1 MIGTTPV
8 AEGHTL
14 TIEQAAEVL
23 QCDTDTA
30 AVRFNS
36 GELPGV
42 KFGRRWVIPAPAF
55 YRRLNELALEE
66 SERRRTE
73 LARERAAA
81 EARTNAP
88 QAFTAKVQPSQRG
101 RRRQPLPAL
110 PILSEKGYLPLKH
123 NKEPLPGE
131 LQIIRS

>member
-23 QCDTDTA
+23 QCDADTA

-66 SERRRTE
+66 AERRRSQ
-73 LARERAAA
+73 LANDRAAA
-81 EARTNAP
+81 AARTRAP
-88 QAFTAKVQPSQRG
+88 TASAQTLLPGARG

-110 PILSEKGYLPLKH
+110 P
-123 NKEPLPGE
+123 PLPPRTDARSD
-131 LQIIRS
+131 QIKQRGP

>member
-55 YRRLNELALEE
+55 FKRLNELALEE
-66 SERRRTE
+66 AERRRNQ
-73 LARERAAA
+73 LAEERAAA
-81 EARTNAP
+81 AARAKSP
-88 QAFTAKVQPSQRG
+88 QAISVREPAAARG
-101 RRRQPLPAL
+101 RKRQPLPVL
-110 PILSEKGYLPLKH
+110 PQLP
-123 NKEPLPGE
+123 NAVSRGVPA
-131 LQIIRS
+131 

>member
-55 YRRLNELALEE
+55 FKRLNELALEE
-66 SERRRTE
+66 AERRRNQLSE
-73 LARERAAA
+73 ERAAA
-81 EARTNAP
+81 AARAKSP
-88 QAFTAKVQPSQRG
+88 QAISIREPAAARG
-101 RRRQPLPAL
+101 RKRQPLPIL
-110 PILSEKGYLPLKH
+110 PQLP
-123 NKEPLPGE
+123 NAVSRGV
-131 LQIIRS
+131 QA

>member
-1 MIGTTPV
+1 MIDTTPV

-30 AVRFNS
+30 AIRFNS

-55 YRRLNELALEE
+55 FKRLNELALEE
-66 SERRRTE
+66 ADRRRRE
-73 LARERAAA
+73 LAEERAAA
-81 EARTNAP
+81 LARVKNP
-88 QAFTAKVQPSQRG
+88 QVLMAGTLGPSGTRG
-101 RRRQPLPAL
+101 RKRRPLPN
-110 PILSEKGYLPLKH
+110 LSGIPAAQVA
-123 NKEPLPGE
+123 G
-131 LQIIRS
+131 

>member
-66 SERRRTE
+66 AERRRTE

-81 EARTNAP
+81 AARSTAP
-88 QAFTAKVQPSQRG
+88 QAIVVQQQAPQRG
-101 RRRQPLPAL
+101 RRRQPLPNLPAL
-110 PILSEKGYLPLKH
+110 PVGV
-123 NKEPLPGE
+123 
-131 LQIIRS
+131 

>member
-8 AEGHTL
+8 PEGHTL

-30 AVRFNS
+30 ALRFNS

-55 YRRLNELALEE
+55 FKRLNELALEE
-66 SERRRTE
+66 SERRRNE
-73 LARERAAA
+73 LASERAAA
-81 EARTNAP
+81 AARARAP
-88 QAFTAKVQPSQRG
+88 QAIVVSTQPAQRG
-101 RRRQPLPAL
+101 RRRQPLPTLPAL
-110 PILSEKGYLPLKH
+110 PVGV
-123 NKEPLPGE
+123 
-131 LQIIRS
+131 

>member
-23 QCDTDTA
+23 QCDPDTA

-55 YRRLNELALEE
+55 FKRLNELALEE
-66 SERRRTE
+66 AERRRTE
-73 LARERAAA
+73 LAKERAAA
-81 EARTNAP
+81 ASRSAAP
-88 QAFTAKVQPSQRG
+88 QAFVVKAQPTQRG
-101 RRRQPLPAL
+101 RRRQPLPSLPAL
-110 PILSEKGYLPLKH
+110 P
-123 NKEPLPGE
+123 
-131 LQIIRS
+131 

>member
-1 MIGTTPV
+1 MIGLTPV

-14 TIEQAAEVL
+14 TIEQAADVL
-23 QCDTDTA
+23 QCDADTA

-66 SERRRTE
+66 AERRRSE

-81 EARTNAP
+81 AARATAP
-88 QAFTAKVQPSQRG
+88 QAIVIAAQPPQRG
-101 RRRQPLPAL
+101 RRRQPLPTLPAL
-110 PILSEKGYLPLKH
+110 PAGV
-123 NKEPLPGE
+123 
-131 LQIIRS
+131 

>member
-55 YRRLNELALEE
+55 FKRLNELALEE
-66 SERRRTE
+66 AERRRNQ
-73 LARERAAA
+73 LAEERAAA
-81 EARTNAP
+81 AARAKAP
-88 QAFTAKVQPSQRG
+88 QVISVREPAVTRG
-101 RRRQPLPAL
+101 RKRQPLPVL
-110 PILSEKGYLPLKH
+110 PQLP
-123 NKEPLPGE
+123 NAVSRGV
-131 LQIIRS
+131 QA

>member
-1 MIGTTPV
+1 MIGTAPA
-8 AEGHTL
+8 AEGRTP

-55 YRRLNELALEE
+55 CRRLNELALEE
-66 SERRRTE
+66 AEHRRTE
-73 LARERAAA
+73 
-81 EARTNAP
+81 
-88 QAFTAKVQPSQRG
+88 FAKQRPT
-101 RRRQPLPAL
+101 RQPQPPAHAFYFCGVTGQASRCFRTSSAW
-110 PILSEKGYLPLKH
+110 PSACPA
-123 NKEPLPGE
+123 N
-131 LQIIRS
+131 S

>member
-8 AEGHTL
+8 SEGHTL

-66 SERRRTE
+66 ADRRRTE

-81 EARTNAP
+81 ADRAKGP
-88 QAFTAKVQPSQRG
+88 QAMSAHIPTAARG
-101 RRRQPLPAL
+101 RKRQSLPT
-110 PILSEKGYLPLKH
+110 LPL
-123 NKEPLPGE
+123 LPTG
-131 LQIIRS
+131 INASAHT

>member
-55 YRRLNELALEE
+55 FRRLNELALEE
-66 SERRRTE
+66 AERRRKE
-73 LARERAAA
+73 MADVRAAA
-81 EARTNAP
+81 GARARTP
-88 QAFTAKVQPSQRG
+88 QAIAITTPPATRG
-101 RRRQPLPAL
+101 RRRQPLPNLPAL
-110 PILSEKGYLPLKH
+110 PVSPLI
-123 NKEPLPGE
+123 P
-131 LQIIRS
+131 S